1 MEKSNRT
8 WVLCVLVTVIGATA
22 ACADTDGRDPFALW
36 KTFTHEDGVYT
47 FRYLAPPWELWVDE
61 TASDPD
67 TQIIAV
73 EPMAD
78 DLNTSIETGSL
89 QAKYKATV
97 TLRPHTSAEAE
108 ARRDAARLSETTDGP
123 VSSAPF
129 ENAYGQVG
137 ICLDARLPDRSIR
150 AVYFDGFDSQTIVM
164 QVAGRSSV
172 AAADFTLLLE
182 GLELE
187 GAGE

>member
-1 MEKSNRT
+1 MVISNRT
-8 WVLCVLVTVIGATA
+8 WVLRMVVTVIGVTA

-47 FRYLAPPWELWVDE
+47 FRYLAPPWELWIDE
-61 TASDPD
+61 TKSDPD

-78 DLNTSIETGSL
+78 DMNTSIETGSL

-97 TLRPHTSAEAE
+97 SLRSRTSAAEEALS
-108 ARRDAARLSETTDGP
+108 DAARLSEVTNEP
-123 VSSAPF
+123 VSTAPF
-129 ENAYGQVG
+129 ENANGQVG
-137 ICLDARLPDRSIR
+137 IGLDARLPDRSIR
-150 AVYFDGFDSQTIVM
+150 AVYFDGFDGQTIVM